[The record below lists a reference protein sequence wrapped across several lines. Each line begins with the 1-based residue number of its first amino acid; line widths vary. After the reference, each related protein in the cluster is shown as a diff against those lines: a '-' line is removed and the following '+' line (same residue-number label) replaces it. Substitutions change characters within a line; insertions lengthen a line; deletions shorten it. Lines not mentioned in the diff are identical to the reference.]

1 MADALRI
8 GSVSLGGRVLLAPMA
23 SVSDLPF
30 RRTAARLGAVYAAS
44 EMVACTTLAQGRAD
58 MVHRAAAG
66 DGLPLMV
73 LQIAARTPEDIAMG
87 AGMAEAAG
95 ADIIDINMGCPSR
108 EVVGGLSGAALMR
121 DLGLACQQIEAAV
134 GATSRP
140 VTVKMRLG
148 WDDASRN
155 APELAAMAERCG
167 AAALTVHG
175 RTRNQFYKGHAD
187 WAAVAAVK
195 AATTL
200 PVIVNGDIVDA
211 NSARMALAQS
221 GADAVMVGR
230 AAVGRPWIAGALDAA
245 LRQGGDMVEPDAV
258 ARLNIAIEHLRDSQR
273 FYGAALGLRI
283 FRKHLAGYIDAAPWP
298 GDDGMRRQA
307 RGQIC
312 QLKTGAEVETA
323 LTELWRVH

>member
-1 MADALRI
+1 MAEDVRI
-8 GSVSLGGRVLLAPMA
+8 GSISLRGRVLLAPMA
-23 SVSDLPF
+23 SVSDVPF

-44 EMVACTTLAQGRAD
+44 EMVACTTLAEGRAD
-58 MVHRAAAG
+58 MVHRAAAD

-73 LQIAARTPEDIAMG
+73 LQIAARNPDDIAMG
-87 AGMAEAAG
+87 AKMAEAAG

-108 EVVGGLSGAALMR
+108 EVVGGLAGAALMR
-121 DLGLACQQIEAAV
+121 DPELARQQIIAAV

-148 WDDASRN
+148 WDDSCRN
-155 APELAAMAERCG
+155 APEMAAMAEASG

-187 WAAVAAVK
+187 WTAVAAVK
-195 AATTL
+195 AATAL

-211 NSARMALAQS
+211 NSARQALAQS

-230 AAVGRPWIAGALDAA
+230 AAVGRPWIAGALDTA
-245 LRQGGDMVEPDAV
+245 LLHGGEMVEPEAED
-258 ARLNIAIEHLRDSQR
+258 RLQIAIGHLRDSQR
-273 FYGAALGLRI
+273 FYGEKLGLQI

-298 GDDGMRRQA
+298 ADAVVRRQA
-307 RGQIC
+307 RARLC
-312 QLKTGAEVETA
+312 QMKSGAEVETA
-323 LTELWRVH
+323 LTELWRVQ